1 MSRCIFFY
9 LSGWLDV
16 VFKSD
21 CTDKVSS
28 DGMTVY
34 IKQPISAE
42 QQQIE
47 QQVQQ
52 GTVKHLLMGLL
63 FKDNDMGEPGS
74 FLY

>member
-1 MSRCIFFY
+1 MSRCILFY
-9 LSGWLDV
+9 LPGWLDV

-21 CTDKVSS
+21 STETVSS
-28 DGMTVY
+28 DGTTVY

-52 GTVKHLLMGLL
+52 GTVKHLLI
-63 FKDNDMGEPGS
+63 
-74 FLY
+74 